1 VITAPVRDKAW
12 GEAWQG
18 GDVEPEEGPESV
30 GDGRVVVAVDAEDT
44 PWCSTGVELVSD
56 RLFSLGA
63 SAVSELAGDGGR
75 LRLVADLPA
84 RALDRLDGPYE
95 VLEHDPSW
103 NDAWRDHAT
112 AVAVGDRLLLR
123 PEWVTADPADVGRV
137 EIVLDAAH
145 AFGSGSHPT
154 TRLCLEA
161 LEGLADELA
170 GARVLDV
177 GSGTGV
183 LGVAALVLGAGSL
196 VAVDVDPAAVAATGR
211 TAGLNGVS
219 EWVVEVSSRLV
230 AEVTVDHGAFDVVLA
245 NLLIPIIET
254 LGPELAA
261 AVAPGGRLI
270 LSGLLADPST
280 GQVERALVAIG
291 VNFGASN
298 ELDRDGWA
306 AVVAV

>member
-1 VITAPVRDKAW
+1 
-12 GEAWQG
+12 
-18 GDVEPEEGPESV
+18 
-30 GDGRVVVAVDAEDT
+30 
-44 PWCSTGVELVSD
+44 
-56 RLFSLGA
+56 
-63 SAVSELAGDGGR
+63 
-75 LRLVADLPA
+75 RLVADLPA

-103 NDAWRDHAT
+103 DDAWRDHAT
-112 AVAVGDRLLLR
+112 AVPVGDRLLLR
-123 PEWVTADPADVGRV
+123 PEWVTAEPADAGRV

-154 TRLCLEA
+154 TRVCVEA

-196 VAVDVDPAAVAATGR
+196 VAVDVDSPAVAATDR
-211 TAGLNGVS
+211 TAELNGVS
-219 EWVVEVSSRLV
+219 DRLVEVSSRTV
-230 AEVTVDHGAFDVVLA
+230 AEVSADHGPFDVVVA

-254 LGPELAA
+254 LGPDLAA

-270 LSGLLADPST
+270 LSGLLADPSLR
-280 GQVERALVAIG
+280 QVDRALAAIG
-291 VNFGASN
+291 SSEVWETGGGRAAD
-298 ELDRDGWA
+298 LHGW
-306 AVVAV
+306 VAVKIVRRT

>member
-1 VITAPVRDKAW
+1 
-12 GEAWQG
+12 
-18 GDVEPEEGPESV
+18 
-30 GDGRVVVAVDAEDT
+30 
-44 PWCSTGVELVSD
+44 
-56 RLFSLGA
+56 
-63 SAVSELAGDGGR
+63 
-75 LRLVADLPA
+75 
-84 RALDRLDGPYE
+84 
-95 VLEHDPSW
+95 
-103 NDAWRDHAT
+103 
-112 AVAVGDRLLLR
+112 AVAEGDRLLLR
-123 PEWVTADPADVGRV
+123 PEGVTADPADVGRV